1 MEQYKIIKVVGDG
14 TYGIVSKAVNV
25 QTNELVAIKQMRKKF
40 LSWRECKELREIK
53 SLKKLNHPNIIK
65 LKEVIRVVDVLYL
78 VFEFAESNLFQLMKS
93 HFESL
98 DGKPF
103 AEGEVQSLIQQTL
116 LGISYMHKNGFF
128 HRDLKPENLLINNS
142 ATGPIIKIC
151 DFGQAR
157 EIRSTPPYTE
167 YIATRWYRAPEC
179 LLRSNVYSSP
189 VDIFAIGCIMAELY
203 LGRPLFPGSSEND
216 QLFKICSVLGTP
228 TAATWPEGL
237 KLGVKIGYQFP
248 NFVATP
254 LSSLI
259 PGASKEAID
268 LMTAMLSFNPQKRI
282 TAAEALA
289 HPYFAS
295 LPVKEVASLEPK
307 PARRGAPIVPKGN
320 FGAPKKD
327 DASLS
332 LFEEKK
338 HDTFETYS
346 PDKNKDK
353 EFFDFDLLDKKEEV
367 LKEYGLKDACR
378 RSPGRQDLDGS
389 LELRA
394 PQVRTGQGEEAGKS
408 AHSHSVLPQS
418 DFDYIADILNDQP
431 IHPFDDRRE
440 LSGQAKAENPEETKS
455 RRKNAKYLIRP
466 NAETKKL
473 PGWPQPGEAQ
483 GAEETKAD
491 TVKPRRLLNRKPLAI
506 PGAEPSATLAAPL
519 HGSDYSPSGFS
530 EESNF
535 SYHKRLMGGGGN
547 LNGMVGSPGLRGR
560 ASPNVNMVGGARGNY
575 KSDSLVPGYGEPSTT
590 AYGAEIAQAR
600 RKSDENNLYAPYEQ
614 PQTGT
619 VSYGSIGVNPQ
630 GANGGL
636 MQFNYGR
643 YKYK

>member
-1 MEQYKIIKVVGDG
+1 
-14 TYGIVSKAVNV
+14 
-25 QTNELVAIKQMRKKF
+25 
-40 LSWRECKELREIK
+40 
-53 SLKKLNHPNIIK
+53 
-65 LKEVIRVVDVLYL
+65 
-78 VFEFAESNLFQLMKS
+78 
-93 HFESL
+93 
-98 DGKPF
+98 
-103 AEGEVQSLIQQTL
+103 
-116 LGISYMHKNGFF
+116 MHKNGFF

-142 ATGPIIKIC
+142 AAGPVIKIC

-203 LGRPLFPGSSEND
+203 LGRPLFPGSSESD

-237 KLGVKIGYQFP
+237 KLGIKIGYQFP
-248 NFVATP
+248 HFVATP

-259 PGASKEAID
+259 PSASKEAID

-295 LPVKEVASLEPK
+295 LPVKEVALLELK
-307 PARRGAPIVPKGN
+307 PARRGGAMIPKGN
-320 FGAPKKD
+320 LCEFGMPKKD

-332 LFEEKK
+332 LLDEMK
-338 HDTFETYS
+338 HDAFGSYS
-346 PDKNKDK
+346 PDKKKDK
-353 EFFDFDLLDKKEEV
+353 EFFDFNILDKKEEV
-367 LKEYGLKDACR
+367 LKEYGLKDSSTK
-378 RSPGRQDLDGS
+378 SPGRLHLNDSFETRGPQI
-389 LELRA
+389 RA
-394 PQVRTGQGEEAGKS
+394 AHGEEAAGK
-408 AHSHSVLPQS
+408 ATHSHSVLPQS

-431 IHPFDDRRE
+431 IRPFEDRHGSPEAEHRKSE
-440 LSGQAKAENPEETKS
+440 ISGLLKAENPEESKS
-455 RRKNAKYLIRP
+455 RRKNAKYLVRP
-466 NAETKKL
+466 NAEVKKL
-473 PGWPQPGEAQ
+473 PGWPQPGKAQ
-483 GAEETKAD
+483 GAEEAKAD
-491 TVKPRRLLNRKPLAI
+491 TVKPRRLLNRKPLAV
-506 PGAEPSATLAAPL
+506 PGAEPSANLAVPQ

-547 LNGMVGSPGLRGR
+547 LNGMVASPGLRGR
-560 ASPNVNMVGGARGNY
+560 ISPNVNMMGGARGNY
-575 KSDSLVPGYGEPSTT
+575 KSDSTYGEPPS
-590 AYGAEIAQAR
+590 AMYGAEIAQAR

-619 VSYGSIGVNPQ
+619 VSYGNIGANPQ

-643 YKYK
+643 YKYKLSLIHICRCRRYAVCRSRWSPYH